1 MPILL
6 DFVIDSIIIPSMMI
20 SILNKII
27 HSKTQKKN
35 QIFCLISIRIEKSG
49 KKLGP

>member
-27 HSKTQKKN
+27 HSKTQKK
-35 QIFCLISIRIEKSG
+35 KSNI
-49 KKLGP
+49 LLDFHSD